1 MEYLSRFQERLRK
14 DKVGSAGCIILASA
28 LVTYLVLLAPPELF
42 FDSFYAMPIWIGL
55 LAFGYWGGLVIA
67 TTSMFCFYLANFYF
81 KGVGLVEAL
90 PATILAYLLF
100 VAFSYGA
107 YKFMLNQRKLNEAQA
122 DLQSRLAV
130 QDQLHRQSQLLNQQ
144 NVRMAVVD
152 ERNRIARE
160 IHDVLA
166 QGFTAIV
173 LQAEIAFLHED
184 TPAPVREQLEKIYQ
198 LARFHLQEARRSV
211 ADLRPLPLE
220 GKTLQEAVQAR
231 VQLTEAEYQTQAIF
245 ESSGEVRPLPSEVE
259 TGLYRIAQEALNN
272 AGQHSG
278 ASLIKVSLD
287 YDEDEVC
294 LTVQDNGRG
303 FEQKSGEPQKG
314 SPPSFGLNTMQERA
328 DMMGGW
334 VSIKSTPQAGCRV
347 RVSVPYPPRSLPPPV
362 TPPDLEGF
370 TTGTTPHKT
379 SEMTTEKDG

>member
-1 MEYLSRFQERLRK
+1 MEYLSRFQERLRQ
-14 DKVGSAGCIILASA
+14 DKVSSIACIGLVSA
-28 LVTYLVLLAPPELF
+28 LVTYLVWLAPPELF
-42 FDSFYAMPIWIGL
+42 FDSFYALPIWVGL
-55 LAFGYWGGLVIA
+55 LAFGYWGGLAVA
-67 TTSMFCFYLANFYF
+67 TTSALCFYLANFYL
-81 KGVGLVEAL
+81 KGIGLAEAL
-90 PATILAYLLF
+90 PASLLAYLLF
-100 VAFSYGA
+100 LVFSYGA
-107 YKFMLNQRKLNEAQA
+107 YRFMLNQRKLSEAQA

-130 QDQLHRQSQLLNQQ
+130 QDQLHRQSQLLHRQ

-173 LQAEIAFLHED
+173 LQAEIAFLNAD

-231 VQLTEAEYQTQAIF
+231 VQLTEAEYHTRTVF

-278 ASLIKVSLD
+278 ADLIQVSLD

-303 FEQKSGEPQKG
+303 FEQKSGEPANG
-314 SPPSFGLNTMQERA
+314 GPLSYGLNTMQERA
-328 DMMGGW
+328 NMMGGW

-347 RVSVPYPPRSLPPPV
+347 RVSVPYPTHSLPPTPV
-362 TPPDLEGF
+362 NPAELDEFRARAT
-370 TTGTTPHKT
+370 K
-379 SEMTTEKDG
+379 KDDN